1 MTDQEQ
7 PRDEDTGDLQQIQD
21 PAKLVRV
28 GSMVRGLHQEARELS
43 LDETNLS
50 RLREIHEE
58 ALRTIAETLTPEMR
72 AELERLDPHLDS
84 DAPSQA
90 EMRLAHAQLVGWLEG
105 ILQGIQSSHAAQQD
119 AADPR
124 QQPG

>member
-1 MTDQEQ
+1 MADQQGQE
-7 PRDEDTGDLQQIQD
+7 DEESGELQQIQD

-28 GSMVRGLHQEARELS
+28 GSMIRGLHQEARELS

-58 ALRTIAETLTPEMR
+58 ALRTISETLAPEMR

-105 ILQGIQSSHAAQQD
+105 ILQGIQPGRATDQD
-119 AADPR
+119 VADPR
-124 QQPG
+124 QHPA